1 MYHNICVNG
10 LTTGL
15 VVDIEGAAV
24 IDVAGAET
32 AEDGAGAATA
42 GEADNRDL
50 TVD

>member
-15 VVDIEGAAV
+15 VVDVEGAAV

-32 AEDGAGAATA
+32 DGAGVATA
-42 GEADNRDL
+42 GEADDRDL